1 MRHIVKSYS
10 RLRRMIALLP
20 ALRFRR
26 YPRGPW
32 ESSARGQLK
41 RRMLSLVGILLAGP
55 MLTAS
60 TTPGLCTSTLTCLRA
75 LEQAQRET
83 RTITGRF
90 VQTKRLSL
98 LNEDLVSTGSFVF
111 KQPDHVLWKV
121 EEPRP
126 MAVLVTGQEV
136 RIPGLPDQDR
146 RAMATGP
153 IPAMFRQ
160 LGAILTGSVETA
172 KQDFDMTA
180 HEEGKSI
187 RVKMVPREPQAR
199 RVFRELHVSFSGE
212 HLLVQ
217 EIRLENALGDS
228 LDISFSEVQ
237 RNRDVSDSTFDPG
250 AYE

>member
-1 MRHIVKSYS
+1 MRHMVKSYS
-10 RLRRMIALLP
+10 RLRRMIAVLSAP
-20 ALRFRR
+20 RPRR

-32 ESSARGQLK
+32 KSSARGQLK
-41 RRMLSLVGILLAGP
+41 RRLFSLVGILLAGP
-55 MLTAS
+55 VLTAS
-60 TTPGLCTSTLTCLRA
+60 TAPGRCTSTLTCLRA

-83 RTITGRF
+83 RTISARF
-90 VQTKRLSL
+90 VQTKRLGL
-98 LNEDLVSTGSFVF
+98 LDEDLVSTGSFVF

-121 EEPRP
+121 EEPQP
-126 MAVLVTGQEV
+126 MAVLITGQDV
-136 RIPGLPDQDR
+136 RIPGLTEQDR
-146 RAMATGP
+146 RAMAMGP

-160 LGAILTGSVETA
+160 LGGILAGSVETV

-199 RVFRELHVSFSGE
+199 RVFRELHISFSGE

-228 LDISFSEVQ
+228 LDISFSEVR
-237 RNRDVSDSTFDPG
+237 RNGDIPDSTFDPG
-250 AYE
+250 TYE